1 MRSEGG
7 VDIRPKE
14 DLVVG
19 EVGGSGEEI
28 VVDNEED
35 LGKREVVKLANPVE
49 PSQAEKEE
57 HEMTTSHS
65 GTGVA
70 TAYEEEERRQPTR
83 GQEDPESSRKCTW
96 ISCSWARRRTQI
108 RR

>member
-7 VDIRPKE
+7 VDVRPKE

-19 EVGGSGEEI
+19 EVGGSGED
-28 VVDNEED
+28 VVADTEED

-57 HEMTTSHS
+57 HEMTHLPFRNWCRHC
-65 GTGVA
+65 V
-70 TAYEEEERRQPTR
+70 R
-83 GQEDPESSRKCTW
+83 GRGKE
-96 ISCSWARRRTQI
+96 AA
-108 RR
+108 